1 MGQLKILFGVFQI
14 VSTFLGTFSVEWPAA
29 FEDFIDSIQFVNFG
43 VFDVDSLTCNNPES
57 NFYHKLVMQIFGP
70 IGLALL
76 LFGVAWLRIRHAV
89 GKYGVAKAA
98 KKKITIENQVPRD
111 ACHLALD
118 NFARYKFIHLPQC
131 MPRPESSC
139 AAHVCVLVP
148 AFCPVR
154 GRVDDYHEV
163 LQVH

>member
-111 ACHLALD
+111 ACHFALD
-118 NFARYKFIHLPQC
+118 NSD
-131 MPRPESSC
+131 SSC